1 MKFGKINIISVMIVI
16 MSIFLILDIITIS
29 SYCKIID
36 KRINRLEQIEKARFE
51 GVNAVD
57 SIKLEDTDINYLD
70 FNKHL
75 FTYLERQRRYQ

>member
-1 MKFGKINIISVMIVI
+1 MTLNKNNIIFAIVI
-16 MSIFLILDIITIS
+16 IAFIVMMIDIITIS

-36 KRINRLEQIEKARFE
+36 TRINKLEQIEKARFD
-51 GVNAVD
+51 GINAVD
-57 SIKLEDTDINYLD
+57 AIKLEDTDTNYLD